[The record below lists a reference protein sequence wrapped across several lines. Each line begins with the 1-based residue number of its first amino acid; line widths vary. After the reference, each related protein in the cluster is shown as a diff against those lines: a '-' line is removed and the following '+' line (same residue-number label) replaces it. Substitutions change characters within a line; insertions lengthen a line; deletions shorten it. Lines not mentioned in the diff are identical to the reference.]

1 MCDDILE
8 DLARAIGGA
17 VPHCPTALLR
27 PWRRRRRRR
36 RRRKRREE
44 EEEEK
49 EAAGRIKSVKK
60 GYFGIQ

>member
-1 MCDDILE
+1 MSDSIIAPLE
-8 DLARAIGGA
+8 EEEEEE
-17 VPHCPTALLR
+17 
-27 PWRRRRRRR
+27 
-36 RRRKRREE
+36 KEEEEERREE